1 MPSVAPIRCPEE
13 GSQIP
18 ARSKFRIVSPERD
31 TTRVNE
37 RIRVRE
43 VRVIGADGEQLGV
56 MPPED
61 AIVIARESGLD
72 LVEVAATSRP
82 PVCRIMDYGKY
93 KYEQKKKAA
102 SKKSHSASL
111 KEVKLRP
118 GTDQHDL
125 NFKLNNARKFLME
138 GDKVKVTVMFRGRE
152 MVHTYRGREQLDE
165 VLKQLGSI
173 AKLESS
179 PRMEGRFMSMILVA
193 DREAVAEMKRTAEE
207 GSETGPAE
215 ESPAGAETGSE
226 QTVDSEERGEGAETS
241 HEDGSDENEEIKASD
256 DATGQESG
264 ADDPTRAQTVRE

>member
-1 MPSVAPIRCPEE
+1 MA
-13 GSQIP
+13 
-18 ARSKFRIVSPERD
+18 PERD
-31 TTRVNE
+31 TVRVNE

-56 MPPED
+56 MAPEE
-61 AIVIARESGLD
+61 ALAIAREGGLD

-93 KYEQKKKAA
+93 KYEQKKKSA
-102 SKKSHSASL
+102 SKKSHAATL

-138 GDKVKVTVMFRGRE
+138 GDKVKITVMFRGRE

-173 AKLESS
+173 AKVEST
-179 PRMEGRFMSMILVA
+179 PRMEGRFMSMIVVG
-193 DREAVAEMKRTAEE
+193 DRDAIAEARRQQGITAASGEHDESTSDEEDEAIDEMDDDDDDSDE
-207 GSETGPAE
+207 GDDSD
-215 ESPAGAETGSE
+215 
-226 QTVDSEERGEGAETS
+226 DSEETDDSE
-241 HEDGSDENEEIKASD
+241 SDEDSSSDEERVGEA
-256 DATGQESG
+256 
-264 ADDPTRAQTVRE
+264 

>member
-1 MPSVAPIRCPEE
+1 M
-13 GSQIP
+13 
-18 ARSKFRIVSPERD
+18 
-31 TTRVNE
+31 NE

-56 MPPED
+56 MAPEE
-61 AIVIARESGLD
+61 ALAIAREGGLD

-93 KYEQKKKAA
+93 KYEQKKKSA
-102 SKKSHSASL
+102 SKKSHAATL

-138 GDKVKVTVMFRGRE
+138 GDKVKITVMFRGRE

-173 AKLESS
+173 AKVEST
-179 PRMEGRFMSMILVA
+179 PRMEGRFMSMIVVG
-193 DREAVAEMKRTAEE
+193 DRDAIAEARRQQGIAAAS
-207 GSETGPAE
+207 SEHD
-215 ESPAGAETGSE
+215 ES
-226 QTVDSEERGEGAETS
+226 
-241 HEDGSDENEEIKASD
+241 ASD
-256 DATGQESG
+256 DEDEAIDDEMDDDDDSDEGDDSDDSEG
-264 ADDPTRAQTVRE
+264 ADDAESEVDGASSSDEERVGDA